1 MKHKKYINNRM
12 KADFVGIFDES
23 FPIDLCNVF
32 VKNYNE
38 RN

>member
-1 MKHKKYINNRM
+1 MKHKKYINSRV
-12 KADFVGIFDES
+12 KADFVGI
-23 FPIDLCNVF
+23 IDLCNVF